1 MSTPSLSW
9 RGKAGLL
16 LGIVSLFGLFP
27 VAAYTI
33 HPLGGGAVLVVY
45 LVLFVGI
52 GTIIRFTTDPYRGKV
67 GSDSRRAS
75 EPAQTEYAQLCA
87 EHGVPVRGVWTVDE
101 LEWSYGLG
109 EIWGLVPGNR
119 HLFLETMFFD
129 VYSGDERTAAVLQQI
144 ALADSY
150 YRFLATLLGGHVVIG
165 YYVSIRT
172 IMALT
177 ESSNP
182 FPDWPGVPELLLVV
196 LFVISV
202 AYARRKV
209 YRADRFAAE
218 RTDEAT
224 VVSVLEKLDE
234 IKREDDRERWE
245 IPVLSLLWTRPSPT
259 KRIHRLQGRNDRLQE

>member
-27 VAAYTI
+27 VTAYTI
-33 HPLGGGAVLVVY
+33 HPLGGGAVVVVY

-67 GSDSRRAS
+67 GANTRRAN
-75 EPAQTEYAQLCA
+75 EPAQTEYARLCA
-87 EHGVPVRGVWTVDE
+87 EHDVPVWGVWTVDE

-119 HLFLETMFFD
+119 HLFLETTFFD
-129 VYSGDERTAAVLQQI
+129 AYSADERTAAVLQEI
-144 ALADSY
+144 SLADSY
-150 YRFLATLLGGHVVIG
+150 YRFFATLLGGHVVIA

-172 IMALT
+172 VMAFT
-177 ESSNP
+177 GSSNP
-182 FPDWPGVPELLLVV
+182 FPNWPGVPELLLVL
-196 LFVISV
+196 LFVIGVS
-202 AYARRKV
+202 YARRKV

-218 RTDEAT
+218 RTNEET
-224 VVSVLEKLDE
+224 VVSVLETLDE

-245 IPVLSLLWTRPSPT
+245 TVVLSLLWTRPSPT
-259 KRIHRLQGRNDRLQE
+259 KRIDRLQE